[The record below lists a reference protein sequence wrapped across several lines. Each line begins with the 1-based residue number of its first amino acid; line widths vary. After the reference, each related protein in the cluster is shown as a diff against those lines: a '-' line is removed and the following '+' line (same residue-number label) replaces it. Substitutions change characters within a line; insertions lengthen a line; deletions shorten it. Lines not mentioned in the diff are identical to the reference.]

1 VGPACHR
8 SHPHLNRIRAELALN
23 PPEFAAT
30 DAAILALHQDSV
42 AAVPWTRS
50 SRTPPIKPGRRPC
63 SSPENL
69 RGASSS
75 GCELGERGVSRGTTP
90 PHPRLRLPLVC
101 TVWVATTGYGSSRG
115 TGGRVGVDFLNTD
128 RPAVTQFL
136 IGVPEYIPSPVVP
149 CANYASTFGE
159 ITPPCFVLCFSSIAT
174 VRGSCRALVAYQSLD
189 ESRICSPQPSSPWLG
204 RVPARGAMWV
214 PLSCSTWAP
223 HRLGNRALRLVS
235 FFRGFALRRWLR
247 RRKESGWRCPV
258 GEGRRTTVNRR
269 SACVRSRL
277 DVRVPVRREQSSP
290 SVSNRAHRIHR
301 GQY

>member
-1 VGPACHR
+1 M
-8 SHPHLNRIRAELALN
+8 IRARTLSVFGYKIE
-23 PPEFAAT
+23 PRSCPVGC
-30 DAAILALHQDSV
+30 DASNSGHQSF
-42 AAVPWTRS
+42 
-50 SRTPPIKPGRRPC
+50 
-63 SSPENL
+63 
-69 RGASSS
+69 
-75 GCELGERGVSRGTTP
+75 SRGTTP
-90 PHPRLRLPLVC
+90 PRPRLRLPLVC
-101 TVWVATTGYGSSRG
+101 TVWVATNGYGSSRV

-128 RPAVTQFL
+128 WPAVTQFL
-136 IGVPEYIPSPVVP
+136 IGVPGYIPSPVVP
-149 CANYASTFGE
+149 CANYASTLGE

-174 VRGSCRALVAYQSLD
+174 VRGSCRALVAYQSLG

-204 RVPARGAMWV
+204 RVPARGPMWV